1 MPNRTDPYLAFR
13 FKVEI
18 EGVIAASFSECSGL
32 QVETEIEE
40 YREGGV
46 NVFVHKLPKRTKYQT
61 ITLKRGLMDSEEL
74 WYWHQGVVAG
84 IVIRLNG
91 SILLLDHKGREQWR
105 WNFIEAYPIKW
116 VGPALRADQGS
127 VAIETLELAHHGL
140 YKG

>member
-13 FKVEI
+13 FRVEI
-18 EGVIAASFSECSGL
+18 NSVIEASFSECSGL

-46 NVFVHKLPKRTKYQT
+46 NDFVHKFPKRTKYQT
-61 ITLKRGLMDSEEL
+61 ITLKRGLTDSEEL
-74 WYWHQGVVAG
+74 WDWHQDVVDG
-84 IVIRLNG
+84 FFTRHDG
-91 SILLLDHKGREQWR
+91 SILLLDHEGQEQWR

-116 VGPALRADQGS
+116 VGPALRADQGA
-127 VAIETLELAHHGL
+127 VAIETLELIHHGL